1 MAKAPAKKAAKNAKK
16 SAKRASTARKSAQ
29 TKAEDNR
36 TPGRKAAPEKSV
48 RKSAA
53 SKTSTSIRIKRA
65 YDPPG
70 ADDGPR
76 ILIDRLWPR
85 GIARSKLKLDA
96 WPKHLSP
103 SNALRKWYQH
113 DPEKFA
119 EFRKR
124 YVAELK
130 AQGEGLDE
138 LRAAVKGRT
147 VTLLTAT
154 KEIDLSHATVLRD
167 LICSTA

>member
-1 MAKAPAKKAAKNAKK
+1 MAKKATKNAKKAAP
-16 SAKRASTARKSAQ
+16 KRA
-29 TKAEDNR
+29 
-36 TPGRKAAPEKSV
+36 AA
-48 RKSAA
+48 A
-53 SKTSTSIRIKRA
+53 IRIKRA
-65 YDPPG
+65 YDPPEP
-70 ADDGPR
+70 DDGLR

-85 GIARSKLKLDA
+85 GMPKAKLQLDS
-96 WPKHLSP
+96 WVKHLSP

-130 AQGEGLDE
+130 AEGEGLAE

-154 KEIDLSHATVLRD
+154 KELELSHATVLRE
-167 LICSTA
+167 LLA

>member
-1 MAKAPAKKAAKNAKK
+1 MRRQKSKVASKKTAKA
-16 SAKRASTARKSAQ
+16 
-29 TKAEDNR
+29 
-36 TPGRKAAPEKSV
+36 GR
-48 RKSAA
+48 R
-53 SKTSTSIRIKRA
+53 KTSASIRIKRA

-70 ADDGPR
+70 ADDGLR

-85 GIARSKLKLDA
+85 GLAKSKLKLDA

-103 SNALRKWYQH
+103 SSGLRKWYQH

-138 LRAAVKGRT
+138 LRAAIKGET

-154 KEIDLSHATVLRD
+154 KELDLSHATVLRD
-167 LICSTA
+167 LLS

>member
-1 MAKAPAKKAAKNAKK
+1 MRKQKSKKTTKKKPARPKAAK
-16 SAKRASTARKSAQ
+16 TVAR
-29 TKAEDNR
+29 
-36 TPGRKAAPEKSV
+36 
-48 RKSAA
+48 
-53 SKTSTSIRIKRA
+53 KTSTSIRIKRA

-70 ADDGPR
+70 ADDGLR

-85 GIARSKLKLDA
+85 GLAKSKLKLDA

-130 AQGEGLDE
+130 AQGEGLDDCVPSSKA
-138 LRAAVKGRT
+138 RP
-147 VTLLTAT
+147 
-154 KEIDLSHATVLRD
+154 
-167 LICSTA
+167 